1 MDVIERKHHRLLRR
15 TIEDQLSHQP
25 DRESRN
31 RKPMEPPAPFSAA
44 WELRC
49 GSQNRFRV
57 FYDVHPAE
65 RTVEIV
71 AIGVKEGNRLIIGK
85 EEFEP

>member
-1 MDVIERKHHRLLRR
+1 
-15 TIEDQLSHQP
+15 
-25 DRESRN
+25 
-31 RKPMEPPAPFSAA
+31 MEPPAPFSAA
-44 WELRC
+44 WELRY
-49 GSQNRFRV
+49 GPQNRFRV
-57 FYDVHPAE
+57 FYDVYPAG